1 MFITKFFRI
10 YPYKVILKSNI
21 FNFWQPTF
29 LQNSYSER
37 KIKSFILNFG
47 PQHPASHGVLRLVVQ
62 LNGELVERADPH
74 VGFLHRG
81 TEKLIESR
89 NYLKSLPYFDRLD
102 YVSMMTQEHA
112 FCIAIESLMKTVSYT
127 SLYVQIRTL
136 FDELTRILNHLLAIS
151 THSLD
156 VGNMS
161 PLFWAFEEREKIMEF
176 YERVSGARMHAAFYR
191 PNDIDWT
198 GLNFQFFLDVSIF
211 ARDCFKS
218 LTEIFSVLSTNRIW
232 KSRLVNI
239 GSLNQSDAYSYGCT
253 GPIIRSVGIK
263 KDIRFSKSE
272 TYSHYWFL
280 SIQGFLGKRGDS
292 YDRFLIRIREMYESV
307 NIIFQILTNLTS
319 LSYSE
324 NNKNFLSNKNSKV
337 NFFSFFD
344 FLYSQKYKKISNN
357 TKYNSMES
365 LINHFKHYS
374 EGEVVPKGF
383 IYKAVEAPKG
393 EFGVSLV
400 SDGTSIPYRCKIR
413 TPAYHH
419 IQVMPRLVQGHFF
432 ADLVTV
438 LGSQDIVFGDVD
450 R

>member
-1 MFITKFFRI
+1 M
-10 YPYKVILKSNI
+10 KSNI

-102 YVSMMTQEHA
+102 YVSMMAQEHG
-112 FCIAIESLMKTVSYT
+112 FCLAIEHLLQTTSYT
-127 SLYVQIRTL
+127 SLYVQIRVL

-156 VGNMS
+156 VGNMA
-161 PLFWAFEEREKIMEF
+161 PLFWAFEERERIMEF

-191 PNDIDWT
+191 PNDVDWT
-198 GLNFQFFLDVSIF
+198 GLNYQFFLDLSFF

-239 GSLNQSDAYSYGCT
+239 GSININDAYYYGVT
-253 GPIIRSVGIK
+253 GPVLRSTGIK
-263 KDIRFSKSE
+263 KDIRFLKSE
-272 TYSHYWFL
+272 TYAYYWFL
-280 SIQGFLGKRGDS
+280 SIQGYLGKKGDS

-307 NIIFQILTNLTS
+307 NIIFQILTNLTN
-319 LSYSE
+319 LTNLNL
-324 NNKNFLSNKNSKV
+324 NNKNKKI
-337 NFFSFFD
+337 NFFNFFD
-344 FLYSQKYKKISNN
+344 FLNSHKFKNLNQNSKY
-357 TKYNSMES
+357 TSMES
-365 LINHFKHYS
+365 LIEHFKYYS
-374 EGEVVPKGF
+374 EGMKVNKGF
-383 IYKAVEAPKG
+383 CYKSVEAPKG
-393 EFGVSLV
+393 EFGVSLI
-400 SDGTSIPYRCKIR
+400 SDGTSVPYKCKIR

-419 IQVMPRLVQGHFF
+419 IQIMPRMVQGHYF